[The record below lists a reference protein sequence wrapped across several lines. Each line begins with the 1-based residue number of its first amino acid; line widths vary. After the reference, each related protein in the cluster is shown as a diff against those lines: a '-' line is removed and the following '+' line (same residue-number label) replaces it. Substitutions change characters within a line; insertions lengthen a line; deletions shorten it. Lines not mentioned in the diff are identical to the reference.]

1 MQTKN
6 DIISQFKWEFAEFVD
21 SEEKYLEYDCL
32 SFGIVQEILKEL
44 GFIWVEELITNG
56 WEVDYW
62 TEFEKDD
69 IILSVSGSMY
79 YGYLRITK
87 GREE

>member
-32 SFGIVQEILKEL
+32 SFGIVQEILKE
-44 GFIWVEELITNG
+44 
-56 WEVDYW
+56 D
-62 TEFEKDD
+62 
-69 IILSVSGSMY
+69 
-79 YGYLRITK
+79 
-87 GREE
+87 